1 MLWMLLACDAVTLR
15 ANFADREPGLLY
27 EAADL
32 TLAPDQLDQ
41 LVVLNYNIKYGGGR
55 LIFFWECEGERYNMT
70 ETEVTTHL
78 DNIASFITEVDPDIL
93 ILQEVDR
100 ETRRSVYLDQVQ
112 YLLDRTPLNYGAYA
126 SQHRV
131 DYLPTDGMG
140 HVDFGNAILTRW
152 PIAQSTRVALP
163 LVDAYPAYYRYLYL
177 KRHVLLADIELPWQD
192 TPFTVVNTHLEAFSE
207 GNAKLNQIDVL
218 HQELSA
224 LTEAGHQWVMG
235 GDLNSLPNG
244 STQLKEFADDCPG
257 MFEVDDYSGEE
268 DWLDSLYADFIPAM
282 SLEAYA
288 ADQESWY
295 SYAGKQDVGWTRT
308 LDYMFSNI
316 SWTNDGADNVVLQ
329 DESQGGYET
338 LSLSDHAPVFGQL
351 EVQ

>member
-1 MLWMLLACDAVTLR
+1 MLWLFMACDAVTLR

-32 TLAPDQLDQ
+32 TVAPEELDQ

-152 PIAQSTRVALP
+152 PISQSTRVALP

-177 KRHVLLADIELPWQD
+177 KRHVLLADIETAEVQAVRKEALAAGAK
-192 TPFTVVNTHLEAFSE
+192 FT
-207 GNAKLNQIDVL
+207 DVL
-218 HQELSA
+218 AVTCDHSTSSTCADTRRRTVRLD
-224 LTEAGHQWVMG
+224 AGCPVAWVG
-235 GDLNSLPNG
+235 CASSP
-244 STQLKEFADDCPG
+244 
-257 MFEVDDYSGEE
+257 
-268 DWLDSLYADFIPAM
+268 
-282 SLEAYA
+282 
-288 ADQESWY
+288 
-295 SYAGKQDVGWTRT
+295 
-308 LDYMFSNI
+308 
-316 SWTNDGADNVVLQ
+316 
-329 DESQGGYET
+329 
-338 LSLSDHAPVFGQL
+338 SD
-351 EVQ
+351 